1 MISEHRIRRFG
12 VSKDVTSCVVYWMIS
27 ARRTTFNHGL
37 EHAIDCAKKENLP
50 LVVVEPLALKH
61 KWTNDRFHTFVIQ
74 GMLENKSAFEN
85 SGVAYIPYVETKPKE
100 ASGLLKAWMEFAKIL
115 VIDDYPTYHPKKVIE
130 HAISYN
136 SCEIHCVDSNGFIGM
151 HSADRDFTTA
161 YSLRR
166 HLHNT
171 ILQHMQ
177 DFPFRAPL
185 KQAQGLPEI
194 EQSKIEEVF
203 LKSATPMTPYEFLWR
218 ASQGD
223 EIGKEAL
230 SVLSIDHNVTPVH
243 HLKGGQKQAHELW
256 MDFFEHK
263 LLKYHEDRNH
273 PELNGASGLSPYL
286 HFGHI
291 SVHKI
296 LSDLFRKYHWDI
308 SKIQP
313 PNDGRRS
320 GWWNLPHP
328 IESFLDQIITWR
340 DLGFIHCARDPLHAS
355 YSSLPDWAKTT
366 LSEHMTDKR
375 EYVYSFEQFENA
387 ETHDDLW
394 NAAQNQL
401 KSDGVIQNYLRMLW
415 GKKILEW
422 TPDPQTAMEIMIALN
437 DKWALDGRDPNSYT
451 GIGWVLGKFDRAW
464 NERQVFGK
472 IRCMTTPSTKRKY
485 STKQYIETY
494 SGELAQ

>member
-12 VSKDVTSCVVYWMIS
+12 IQKETSSCVVYWMIS

-37 EHAIDCAKKENLP
+37 EHAIDCAMKENLP

-61 KWTNDRFHTFVIQ
+61 TWTTDRIHTFVIQ
-74 GMLENKSAFEN
+74 GMLENKSAFEH
-85 SGVAYIPYVETKPKE
+85 SGVTYIPYVETKPKE
-100 ASGLLKAWMEFAKIL
+100 ASGLLKAWMEYAKIL
-115 VIDDYPTYHPKKVIE
+115 VIDDYPTYHPKKVVDY
-130 HAISYN
+130 AISYN

-151 HSADRDFTTA
+151 HSAGRDFTTA

-171 ILQHMQ
+171 ILDHMQ
-177 DFPFRAPL
+177 DFPLRAPL
-185 KQAQGLPEI
+185 KQAQGLPMIEHSKVEEI
-194 EQSKIEEVF
+194 F
-203 LKSATPMTPYEFLWR
+203 SASETPITPYEFLWR

-223 EIGKEAL
+223 DIGREAL
-230 SVLSIDHNVTPVH
+230 SVLSIDHDVPPVP
-243 HLKGGQKQAHELW
+243 HLKGGQKKAHELW
-256 MDFFEHK
+256 VDFFEHK
-263 LLKYHEDRNH
+263 LMKYHEDRNH
-273 PELNGASGLSPYL
+273 PESNGASGLSPYL

-291 SVHKI
+291 GVHKI
-296 LSDLFRKYHWDI
+296 LSDIFRKQYWDI

-328 IESFLDQIITWR
+328 IEAFLDQIITWR
-340 DLGFIHCARDPLHAS
+340 DLGFIHCSRDPSHTS

-375 EYVYSFEQFENA
+375 EYIYTFEEFENA

-401 KSDGVIQNYLRMLW
+401 KTDGIIQNYLRMLW

-464 NERQVFGK
+464 NERKVFGK
-472 IRCMTTPSTKRKY
+472 IRCMTTPSTKRKF
-485 STKQYIETY
+485 STKNYILTY
-494 SGELAQ
+494 SSENA